1 MDKHVPRLDEAHTQD
16 ATDRS
21 DEQPTWLRTSPRG
34 NPEVDRTDLERSAE
48 RMEML
53 LGH

>member
-1 MDKHVPRLDEAHTQD
+1 MEKRAARREDPQPRKRVE
-16 ATDRS
+16 RRE
-21 DEQPTWLRTSPRG
+21 EQPTWRKTRPRG
-34 NPEVDRTDLERSAE
+34 NPDVDRAELERSAE